1 MKNGRSVRR
10 QNVEKSIPHYETA
23 VQRFIWEVRSIHAH
37 LEKIDDVWAKSLN
50 VTGPQWRMLMVLSEL
65 SDEGTPINKVAQKLL
80 VDPSF
85 VTTQSKMLEKMGL
98 LHRMPSPEDAR
109 IVLLF
114 PSKRFTELRTR
125 TSSQRKDLYEF
136 MLSKVGTA
144 RFLHLTAELANLSSW
159 IEKASK
165 LAELQIDTIRLE

>member
-10 QNVEKSIPHYETA
+10 RSVENSVPQYEAA

-37 LEKIDDVWAKSLN
+37 LEKIDDVWAKSVS
-50 VTGPQWRMLMVLSEL
+50 VTGPQWRMLMALSEL
-65 SDEGTPINKVAQKLL
+65 SDEGAPINKIAQKLL
-80 VDPSF
+80 VDSSF
-85 VTTQSKMLEKMGL
+85 VTTQSKMLEKLGL

-125 TSSQRKDLYEF
+125 ASSQRKDLYDF
-136 MLSKVGTA
+136 IMSKIGTA
-144 RFLHLTAELANLSSW
+144 RFLHLTDELANLSSW

-165 LAELQIDTIRLE
+165 LAELQIEKTPSE